1 MELGVLFGLLRTAE
15 EDQDPFRLTI
25 GVEGDDRVRRVLST
39 DNRGQRLRGVA
50 YRGKTPG
57 SVSGDAVMAR
67 SIPRLQGAAG

>member
-1 MELGVLFGLLRTAE
+1 MELGVLFGLLRTAPDCSGLLRTAE

-57 SVSGDAVMAR
+57 RECVW
-67 SIPRLQGAAG
+67 